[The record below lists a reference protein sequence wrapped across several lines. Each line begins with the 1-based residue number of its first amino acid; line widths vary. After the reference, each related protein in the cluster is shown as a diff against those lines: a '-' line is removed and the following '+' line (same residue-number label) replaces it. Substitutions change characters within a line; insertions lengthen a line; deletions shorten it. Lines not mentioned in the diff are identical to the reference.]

1 MVAQLPQGLRRD
13 LGDHQDIADGG
24 EVVEG
29 ETGSEQDEAVLH
41 QGTELPR
48 EAHITLAQQD
58 LLQQPGEVQH
68 QPGEEDA
75 LEEEEEKLPPLCMAG
90 GVGEAPETLLQK
102 MRNLDTSLSLTSRC
116 LCSSSADVIPTA
128 MTAEQATPSAR
139 EGEGLVSRPE
149 ISPPPRAQGE
159 EKAAAVT
166 SQGMSPNGCW
176 GALPAPRC
184 LRSPFPVGER
194 ALPSSHH
201 PTGCITTAQ

>member
-48 EAHITLAQQD
+48 EAHIALAQQD

-90 GVGEAPETLLQK
+90 GGGRLQK
-102 MRNLDTSLSLTSRC
+102 P
-116 LCSSSADVIPTA
+116 CSK
-128 MTAEQATPSAR
+128 R
-139 EGEGLVSRPE
+139 
-149 ISPPPRAQGE
+149 
-159 EKAAAVT
+159 
-166 SQGMSPNGCW
+166 
-176 GALPAPRC
+176 
-184 LRSPFPVGER
+184 
-194 ALPSSHH
+194 
-201 PTGCITTAQ
+201 